1 MTSNAT
7 QLLEDAL
14 RLPERERADLAVA
27 LIDSLDPAVDSECEA
42 GWDTEIA
49 RRVQELENGTVT
61 PVSWWEVRQK
71 LRSRLHAESDH

>member
-27 LIDSLDPAVDSECEA
+27 LIDSLDPVVDSECEA
-42 GWDTEIA
+42 AWDTEIA
-49 RRVQELENGTVT
+49 RRVQELDDGTVT
-61 PVSWWEVRQK
+61 PVPWWEVRQK
-71 LRSRLHAESDH
+71 LRRRLHAESDH